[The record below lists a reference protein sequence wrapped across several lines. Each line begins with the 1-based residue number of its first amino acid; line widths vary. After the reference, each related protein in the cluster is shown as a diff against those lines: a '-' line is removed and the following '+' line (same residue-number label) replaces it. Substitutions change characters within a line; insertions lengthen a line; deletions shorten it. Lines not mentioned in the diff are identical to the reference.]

1 MHTRPTA
8 RLIFLFFILTAA
20 PVKAQNSASEG
31 YEKLKSLEGEWKGI
45 GPNDLQLNVT
55 YEIVSG
61 GQAVIETRVPVG
73 EPSMVT
79 VFHLDGDALMM
90 THYCSAGNQPRM
102 RATVLSDKIVDFTM
116 IDVTNLATPN
126 EGHMHGLRFDF
137 EDDTH
142 FRQLWM
148 WRQNGSDGPA
158 AFQLERVNE

>member
-1 MHTRPTA
+1 MTARPTA
-8 RLIFLFFILTAA
+8 LLIFLFFILVAV
-20 PVKAQNSASEG
+20 PVRAQNPAAAG
-31 YEKLKSLEGEWKGI
+31 YDKLKSLEGEWKGI

-102 RATVLSDKIVDFTM
+102 RATRSSDKIIDFTM
-116 IDVTNLATPN
+116 IDVTNLATPT
-126 EGHMHGLRFDF
+126 EGHMQGLRFDF
-137 EDDTH
+137 DNGTQ
-142 FRQLWM
+142 FRQLWT
-148 WRQNGSDGPA
+148 WRQDGSDHPA
-158 AFQLERVNE
+158 AFKMERVNK